1 MTGEKSW
8 PVYIIV
14 CIRYNICIYVYY
26 NSTPRGEITI
36 ERRGRKQKA
45 TVVVYTVL
53 LIISTSA
60 DEGIRKSTD
69 ERVHVYMSYVY
80 TRV

>member
-1 MTGEKSW
+1 MKDGSGCGGMTGEKSW
-8 PVYIIV
+8 PVYVIV

-45 TVVVYTVL
+45 TVVVHGFIDY
-53 LIISTSA
+53 I
-60 DEGIRKSTD
+60 DKCR
-69 ERVHVYMSYVY
+69 
-80 TRV
+80 